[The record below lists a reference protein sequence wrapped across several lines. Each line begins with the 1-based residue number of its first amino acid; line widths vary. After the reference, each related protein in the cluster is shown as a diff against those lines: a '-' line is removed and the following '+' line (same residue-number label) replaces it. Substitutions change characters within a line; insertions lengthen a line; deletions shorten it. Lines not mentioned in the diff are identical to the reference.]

1 MSRSIWSMPV
11 SIIISVVLYVV
22 FTFTVLN
29 RSHLRTSIPT
39 MYFHVSENENA
50 EEIHLEITDQDEHGI
65 LRILT
70 TPELAEKIRA
80 HGIRAHGKLHMLH
93 NALLQSMLH
102 VHVKCLSPK
111 KVIKQI

>member
-39 MYFHVSENENA
+39 MYFHVSENENT

-65 LRILT
+65 LLILHVT
-70 TPELAEKIRA
+70 TPELAEK
-80 HGIRAHGKLHMLH
+80 IRAHGKLHMLH
-93 NALLQSMLH
+93 NALLKFAS
-102 VHVKCLSPK
+102 VNATCACTC
-111 KVIKQI
+111 KVPFTKNS

>member
-1 MSRSIWSMPV
+1 
-11 SIIISVVLYVV
+11 
-22 FTFTVLN
+22 
-29 RSHLRTSIPT
+29 

-50 EEIHLEITDQDEHGI
+50 EEIHLEITDQNEHGI

-80 HGIRAHGKLHMLH
+80 HGKLHMLH
-93 NALLQSMLH
+93 NALPQSMLH